1 MKSKLFIIFML
12 MFFNQSVVSSD
23 NSDNSESEV
32 ATQTDEIQEDYFEL
46 PEVSVNSS
54 LSTQLHQL
62 FTHDSQAYKNIEFGE
77 FYKHYFD
84 QIAGFVA
91 QAESESKLTMQ
102 EQRDVQPLQIVGERP
117 LWHDEFLFDCKKARD
132 VMIELVQEFIDE
144 REDEVRE
151 KCIGHV
157 LQERRS
163 KVVWAP
169 DCCGIQLHKHCFREC
184 KKSDV
189 NRCLN
194 SFCPNPAWSAA
205 FYARVARERK
215 TVHSED
221 IFDVN
226 CPVCFDPLK
235 VANAAHASK
244 HQLDEKSIA
253 SNESNTV
260 KHQGKKKRFK

>member
-1 MKSKLFIIFML
+1 MKSKLFIIFTM
-12 MFFNQSVVSSD
+12 MFFNQNVISSD
-23 NSDNSESEV
+23 GSGSEV
-32 ATQTDEIQEDYFEL
+32 ATQTDEYQENYFEL
-46 PEVSVNSS
+46 PEISVNSS

-84 QIAGFVA
+84 EIAGFVA
-91 QAESESKLTMQ
+91 QAEADSRLTLQ
-102 EQRDVQPLQIVGERP
+102 ECRDVEQAQIVGEQP
-117 LWHDEFLFDCKKARD
+117 WDDEHLFDCKKARD

-163 KVVWAP
+163 RVVWAP

-189 NRCLN
+189 NKCLN
-194 SFCPNPAWSAA
+194 SFCPNPAWTAA

-215 TVHSED
+215 TVNSQD

-235 VANAAHASK
+235 VANSAHASK
-244 HQLDEKSIA
+244 HQLDEKSIV
-253 SNESNTV
+253 SNESSTV